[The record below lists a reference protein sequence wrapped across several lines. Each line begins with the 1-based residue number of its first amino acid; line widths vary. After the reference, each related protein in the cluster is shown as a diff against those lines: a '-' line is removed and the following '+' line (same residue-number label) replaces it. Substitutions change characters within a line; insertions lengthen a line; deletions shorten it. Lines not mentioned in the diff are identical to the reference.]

1 MTVMMLSYCL
11 TDCWVDRLV
20 ELAPLFLCCDCRRD

>member
-11 TDCWVDRLV
+11 TDCWIDRLGDLKV
-20 ELAPLFLCCDCRRD
+20 GQG

>member
-11 TDCWVDRLV
+11 TDCWVDRLWV
-20 ELAPLFLCCDCRRD
+20 SVQNDTDDRA